1 MGLDGLVVAN
11 RYTILREIGRGGM
24 ATVWLADDSPH
35 GRRIAIKTL
44 HPELAGAIGTDR
56 FLREIRLTAQLQHPG
71 IVPILDSG
79 AVTLPD
85 GTGLP
90 WYAMPFLEG
99 ESLRA
104 RLTRDTQLPIEE
116 SLRITGAVGQ
126 ALAAAHGKD
135 IVHRDIKP
143 ENIFLSGEHVYVVDF
158 GVARAVAITDGDRL
172 TSTGLAIGTP
182 AYMSPEQAMA
192 GPVDARSDQYSLAAT
207 LYEMLAGEPPFSG
220 PNPQATLARRLAEP
234 ARPISTVRS
243 TIPAPVE
250 RATLRALE
258 RTPADRFPSVSA
270 FLSALQAPATP
281 EPVVRPSAG
290 RRRRAAIGGFVIVAS
305 LAGWAIASNAGRAVD
320 PEVLALYQ
328 RGVQAYDRRT
338 PAGAVEALAA
348 LNNAIARDSS
358 YAPAWNVRAKT
369 LVRAYQRGF
378 KVPEIAHDQ
387 LLQLALSAVDRS
399 LALDN
404 SIADA
409 WTTHGIVSHQVD
421 PTRPGA
427 ALRSV
432 RRSIAMDS
440 TQPIAWHHFGTMSA
454 DSGSLS
460 TGLTAWRRSIAL
472 DPRYSQ
478 ALAFLGLG
486 HYWMG
491 NYDSAAVWADSAVA
505 VDPNYLLGRQAAA
518 LIAIERSRFDDAAA
532 HADAA
537 INLSDGVEKINSMAN
552 RALVTARAGNPH
564 LARASLLAAEV
575 SMGGY
580 QPTPA
585 HTAIYLAEVQAAV
598 GDIPSAMRALGLYRT
613 PRDAHF
619 QLHIRC
625 SPTFTPL
632 ERDSAFLAM
641 LVMPRPAPG
650 QHCR

>member
-1 MGLDGLVVAN
+1 
-11 RYTILREIGRGGM
+11 M
-24 ATVWLADDSPH
+24 ATVWLADDAQH

-56 FLREIRLTAQLQHPG
+56 FLREIRLTARLQHPG

-79 AVTLPD
+79 EVTLPD
-85 GTGLP
+85 GTSVP
-90 WYAMPFLEG
+90 WYAMPFLDG

-104 RLTRDTQLPIEE
+104 RLTRETQLPIDE
-116 SLRITGAVGQ
+116 SLRITEAVGQ
-126 ALAAAHGKD
+126 ALAAAHARD

-158 GVARAVAITDGDRL
+158 GVARAVAMTDSDRL

-192 GPVDARSDQYSLAAT
+192 GNVDARSDQYSLATT

-220 PNPQATLARRLAEP
+220 PNPQATLTRRLAEP

-258 RTPADRFPSVSA
+258 RTPADRFPSVTA
-270 FLSALQAPATP
+270 FLLALRAPTTSS
-281 EPVVRPSAG
+281 EPVVRPRPG
-290 RRRRAAIGGFVIVAS
+290 RRRAAVTGGLVIVAA
-305 LAGWAIASNAGRAVD
+305 LAAWAIAANGKRTVD
-320 PEVLALYQ
+320 PEVVALYE

-338 PAGAVEALAA
+338 PAGAVDALAA

-358 YAPAWNVRAKT
+358 YAPAWNAVAKT

-378 KVPEIAHDQ
+378 QLPGIEHER

-399 LALDN
+399 IALDDSN
-404 SIADA
+404 ADA
-409 WTTHGIVSHQVD
+409 WVTHGIVSHQVD
-421 PTRPGA
+421 PTKPGV

-432 RRSIAMDS
+432 RRSIVIDS
-440 TQPIAWHHFGTMSA
+440 AQPVAWHHFAIMSA

-460 TGLTAWRRSIAL
+460 TGLTAWRRSVAL
-472 DPRYSQ
+472 DPTYAQS
-478 ALAFLGLG
+478 LAFLGFA

-505 VDPNYLLGRQAAA
+505 VDPNYLLGRQAASM
-518 LIAIERSRFDDAAA
+518 IAIERGRFDDAAD

-537 INLSDGVEKINSMAN
+537 LKLSDGIERINSMAN
-552 RALVTARAGNPH
+552 QALVRARAGNPH
-564 LARASLLAAEV
+564 LARAILLSAEV
-575 SMGGY
+575 SLGGY
-580 QPTPA
+580 RPVQS
-585 HTAIYLAEVQAAV
+585 HTAVYLAEVQAAV
-598 GDIPSAMRALGLYRT
+598 GDVPAAMRALGLYRT

-619 QLHIRC
+619 QLHLRC

-632 ERDSAFLAM
+632 ERDSAFRAM
-641 LVMPRPAPG
+641 LVIPRPAPG